1 VTLAFREQCIHWA
14 IFSTTLFSIPKTKIV
29 ENSKKSPKGIDKIKI
44 RFIIIKLWG
53 KVGKKGKMEHIMTE
67 GVESELLSGVYGSY
81 GHSLNILRV
90 LLFCMKYPKLKFTAE
105 CVAVNQGVDRV
116 ALEKEIQDLISHGI
130 LGEKSDA
137 GITYYCLNRTQQELT
152 ELTEEFLR
160 DWHLHEIGVR
170 AERA

>member
-1 VTLAFREQCIHWA
+1 
-14 IFSTTLFSIPKTKIV
+14 
-29 ENSKKSPKGIDKIKI
+29 
-44 RFIIIKLWG
+44 
-53 KVGKKGKMEHIMTE
+53 MTE
-67 GVESELLSGVYGSY
+67 GVESEVLSGAYGSY
-81 GHSLNILRV
+81 GRSLNILRV

-116 ALEKEIQDLISHGI
+116 VLEKEIQDLISQGI
-130 LGEKSDA
+130 LGKKSDA

-170 AERA
+170 TERA